1 MHMSTFQLF
10 IFLRSAGS
18 KVKSAS
24 MFSSILSGFVDYFRH
39 EPYDAVWH
47 TECEVCGAQLCEGL
61 HLLSFPYLLLLPP
74 FLTQN
79 FFLTKKKMK
88 RIRRHE
94 TTGRWQDLG
103 GRGDECSRKGAGK
116 GPTQTA
122 KRGIGRAKLW
132 VEKRGCKREKD

>member
-1 MHMSTFQLF
+1 VHMSTFQLF

-103 GRGDECSRKGAGK
+103 GRGDECSGEDAGK
-116 GPTQTA
+116 GPTQNA
-122 KRGIGRAKLW
+122 ERGIG
-132 VEKRGCKREKD
+132 KRLTLGMHT